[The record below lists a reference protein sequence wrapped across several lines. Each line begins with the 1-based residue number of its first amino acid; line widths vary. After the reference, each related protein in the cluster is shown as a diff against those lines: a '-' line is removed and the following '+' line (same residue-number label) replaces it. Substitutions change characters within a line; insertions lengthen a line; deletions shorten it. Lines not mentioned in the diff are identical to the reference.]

1 MRQADHRNLAG
12 HARRTGAGFRVAQAA
27 GLALAAGLWH
37 GGAMAQNAPASAAG
51 WQACA
56 ATPDRQ
62 QRLDCF
68 DQWARDQGAPAPAPP
83 PAAAAARLAPP
94 IAGERAERESE
105 SAGGLRVRPARAAE
119 QGCRDL
125 AHSDLS
131 RFWELE
137 QGSGCGILGMRGYR
151 PISLSLI
158 TADTVNGQPSS
169 TNPLNTAASAQPYR
183 TTETRL
189 QLSVRTK
196 LAQGVFA
203 RGNRRDSLWFGY
215 TQQSYWQVF
224 TPAISRPFRSTDH
237 EPEFV
242 YVYPSTLDLPA
253 GWRVRYTGLGLVHQ
267 SNGQSLPLSRS
278 WNRVYLMAGA
288 ENGGRFTLQGR
299 LWRRIPEDAASDD
312 NPGISD
318 FIGRAEL
325 AAAWNVS
332 PETRLALTLRHSL
345 RSAGRGSA
353 RLEWLET
360 VGAKTPL
367 GSLRWHAQVFSGYG
381 DTLLDYN
388 RRRTV
393 LGVGLSLVDW

>member
-1 MRQADHRNLAG
+1 MKLPRALSLLVAS
-12 HARRTGAGFRVAQAA
+12 HAAVGAAV
-27 GLALAAGLWH
+27 
-37 GGAMAQNAPASAAG
+37 AQNAPAPAAG

-68 DQWARDQGAPAPAPP
+68 DRWSREQGAPAPAAPAPP
-83 PAAAAARLAPP
+83 LAPP
-94 IAGERAERESE
+94 TTTEPAQRESR
-105 SAGGLRVRPARAAE
+105 SAVGLQVTPARRGE
-119 QGCRDL
+119 QGCHDR

-137 QGSGCGILGMRGYR
+137 PGSGCGIFGIRGYR

-158 TADTVNGQPSS
+158 AADTVNDQPSS
-169 TNPLNTAASAQPYR
+169 ANPLNTAATAQPYR

-196 LAQGVFA
+196 LAQGVLA
-203 RGNRRDSLWFGY
+203 RGKDRRDSLWFGY

-237 EPEFV
+237 EPELV
-242 YVYPSTLDLPA
+242 YVYPSTLNLPA

-278 WNRVYLMAGA
+278 WNRVYVMAGA
-288 ENGGRFTLQGR
+288 ESGRFTLQGR

-318 FIGRAEL
+318 YIGRAEL
-325 AAAWNVS
+325 AAGWNVS
-332 PETRLALTLRHSL
+332 RDTSLALTLRHSL
-345 RSAGRGSA
+345 RSASRGSV
-353 RLEWLET
+353 RLEWLES
-360 VGAKTPL
+360 VGTKTPL
-367 GSLRWHAQVFSGYG
+367 GSLRFHTQLFNGYG
-381 DTLLDYN
+381 DSLLDYN

-393 LGVGLSLVDW
+393 LGIGLSLVDW